1 MKSEQQNVFLKGLP
15 DTCLKSLIQQRK
27 YKQFFRNQ
35 AEGDM
40 FTKHLSYCYYRWII
54 FICKWSEHQ
63 YWDGWVVLGSFFVCH
78 PEILIFPSFTFG

>member
-1 MKSEQQNVFLKGLP
+1 MVKNLLEMEIMQFWFRLLIFCNKTNRSSTLNLITMKSEQQNVFLKGLP

-40 FTKHLSYCYYRWII
+40 FTKPLSYCYYR
-54 FICKWSEHQ
+54 
-63 YWDGWVVLGSFFVCH
+63 
-78 PEILIFPSFTFG
+78 

>member
-1 MKSEQQNVFLKGLP
+1 MVKNLLEMEIMQFWFRLLIFCNKTNRSSTLNLITMKSEQQNVFLKGLP

-40 FTKHLSYCYYRWII
+40 FTKHLSYCYYR
-54 FICKWSEHQ
+54 
-63 YWDGWVVLGSFFVCH
+63 
-78 PEILIFPSFTFG
+78 